1 MTADLLLQGLINGLI
16 LGLIYSLI
24 GLSLNIIFGVLRV
37 VNFAHGEFIIL
48 GAYAAYFLQRLLGLS
63 PFLAMPVIF
72 VMFALIGWALYFV
85 LVKRLTRSDDP
96 ETASLLVMFG
106 LSITLGALMLFFF
119 EADARSLDYMLEPP
133 FLMFGNIVIPTTRLV
148 ALAITLVITGIT
160 AWFLY
165 RTFPGKALRAV
176 IMNRSAV
183 ATVGIDVE
191 KLSAM
196 TFGIG
201 LGFAG
206 VTGVLLAMI
215 FPAFS
220 PFAGADYTLIGFII
234 IVLGGLGH
242 PIGALVGGLLFG
254 VTEQVTV
261 VLADNS
267 VALLV
272 GFALMIAVIF
282 FRPSGLFGRQQM
294 R

>member
-1 MTADLLLQGLINGLI
+1 MTTDLLLQGLINGLI
-16 LGLIYSLI
+16 LGMIYSLI

-48 GAYAAYFLQRLLGLS
+48 GAYAAFFLQQLLGIS
-63 PFLAMPVIF
+63 PFLAMPLIF
-72 VMFALIGWALYFV
+72 VLFGAIGWVLYFV
-85 LVKRLTRSDDP
+85 LVRRLARSDDP

-119 EADARSLDYMLEPP
+119 EADSRSLDYMLDPP
-133 FLMFGNIVIPTTRLV
+133 FLILGNIVLPTTRLV

-206 VTGVLLAMI
+206 ITGVLLAMI

-220 PFAGADYTLIGFII
+220 PFAGVDYTLIGFII

-242 PIGALVGGLLFG
+242 PIGALVGGILFG

-282 FRPSGLFGRQQM
+282 FRPSGLFGRQQL